1 MFFFRTSKTLDEKYL
16 EVKKTYELGKAQLS
30 QTEHRVYI
38 EIVKISILF
47 SFLFSVRFIW
57 NSISKG

>member
-1 MFFFRTSKTLDEKYL
+1 VFFFRTSKTLDEKYL